1 MYSLRSYPEPP
12 GGPLD
17 IVKNWWGSAGGPD
30 PAKLF
35 GDVAYSP
42 WCADVGCSPL
52 VAPSDLNA
60 TGASCS
66 QIDLT
71 WADNSLDETN
81 FRIERSPDGSTNW
94 IEIATVNA
102 DVVTYSNTG
111 LSSATKYYYQVRAY
125 RVSDGAFSGYSNIA
139 NATTQTCTAILAIT
153 PSVSTVAVGQDFDL
167 VLEVQAG
174 TQVVDGAAAY
184 LNFDKT
190 YLQVVS
196 ITPGSSLPEVLENN
210 FDNATG
216 QLNFAAGV
224 LPPDLNPTG
233 TFTLAT
239 VTFHAQTITAGT
251 SIHFYDVDPRMSD
264 ITFGGQSILGETQDG
279 SVTITPMATTQGSVT
294 LQGRPTPPAPRWITP
309 LSVYLT
315 NPGQMTPLYSFTPT
329 TNDSGIFILGEIPPG
344 TYDVYVKNI
353 HTLQNKKAVTFAP
366 GANLVDFGTLKEGD
380 ANNNNSVTLIDFS
393 ILSTTYFK
401 CQGTFGYDDRADFN
415 EDNCVGI
422 SDFSLLSTNF
432 GQAGP
437 IIITSNPEI
446 NLPAPVNPQA
456 GVLIVV
462 IPSQGMV
469 QAGDT
474 FNLTVQL
481 QSGSQLMDGAQA
493 DLNFDPTR
501 LRVNSLTGNT
511 SAFPT
516 VLLNTYNNT
525 AGTIDYAGGVLPPN
539 PLPSGNVNLVVIQ
552 FTALQDTQL
561 TNLTFQYDG
570 VRTTDVT
577 YEGNSILTGDVDG
590 QLQIGL
596 FNKTTPANGTIVP
609 IAPTLSWTTSLGVT
623 QYEYCLNTTNVC
635 NVWTTNGT
643 ATSKVLSGLSY
654 STTYYW
660 HVRAVN
666 GIGTVYSDGSSAA
679 IWSFTTTAPTP
690 VRLANFN
697 AISLPQGIQLS
708 WQSAQENDLI
718 GFNLYRAESPD
729 GAQVQ
734 INTDLIPAINPGQLG
749 GNDYQYLDATAET
762 GKVYYYWIEWVGNQD
777 SELFGPAMASL
788 QLYHVWLPIGLNR

>member
-1 MYSLRSYPEPP
+1 
-12 GGPLD
+12 
-17 IVKNWWGSAGGPD
+17 
-30 PAKLF
+30 
-35 GDVAYSP
+35 
-42 WCADVGCSPL
+42 
-52 VAPSDLNA
+52 
-60 TGASCS
+60 
-66 QIDLT
+66 
-71 WADNSLDETN
+71 
-81 FRIERSPDGSTNW
+81 
-94 IEIATVNA
+94 
-102 DVVTYSNTG
+102 
-111 LSSATKYYYQVRAY
+111 
-125 RVSDGAFSGYSNIA
+125 
-139 NATTQTCTAILAIT
+139 
-153 PSVSTVAVGQDFDL
+153 
-167 VLEVQAG
+167 
-174 TQVVDGAAAY
+174 
-184 LNFDKT
+184 
-190 YLQVVS
+190 
-196 ITPGSSLPEVLENN
+196 
-210 FDNATG
+210 
-216 QLNFAAGV
+216 
-224 LPPDLNPTG
+224 
-233 TFTLAT
+233 
-239 VTFHAQTITAGT
+239 
-251 SIHFYDVDPRMSD
+251 
-264 ITFGGQSILGETQDG
+264 
-279 SVTITPMATTQGSVT
+279 MATTQGSVT
-294 LQGRPTPPAPRWITP
+294 LQGRPSRPDPRWITP
-309 LSVYLT
+309 LTVKLT
-315 NPGQMTPLYSFTPT
+315 LPGETTPIYSFTPT
-329 TNDSGIFILGEIPPG
+329 TDNSGYFTLSEIAPG
-344 TYDVYVKNI
+344 TYDVYVKNS
-353 HTLQNKKAVTFAP
+353 HTLQNKKSVTFVP
-366 GANLVDFGTLKEGD
+366 GANVVDFGTLKEGD
-380 ANNNNSVTLIDFS
+380 ANNNNSVTLVDFS
-393 ILSTTYFK
+393 ILSTTYGK
-401 CQGTFGYDDRADFN
+401 CNGTPGYDDRADFN
-415 EDNCVGI
+415 ENGCVNI
-422 SDFSLLSTNF
+422 NDFSLLSTNF

-456 GVLIVV
+456 GVLMVV

-474 FNLTVQL
+474 FNLTVQI

-525 AGTIDYAGGVLPPN
+525 AGTIDYAAGVLPPN
-539 PLPSGNVNLVVIQ
+539 PLPSGNVNFVVIQ

-570 VRTTDVT
+570 LRTTDVT

-590 QLQIGL
+590 QIQIGL

-734 INTDLIPAINPGQLG
+734 INTDLIPAINPGQQR

-762 GKVYYYWIEWVGNQD
+762 GKVYYYWVEWVGNQD
-777 SELFGPAMASL
+777 SELFGPVMTNL